1 MKGGRGQDGKGG
13 GQCWGGGG
21 VEREERGT
29 MLESGEERKKGV
41 AIIVWLRNL
50 PPGV

>member
-1 MKGGRGQDGKGG
+1 MKGGKGSRWEGRGTVL
-13 GQCWGGGG
+13 GG